1 MSPVR
6 AHRAPPSAPSEP
18 IELHSRAISDLAYI
32 RQTMERAG
40 EFTAVPGWG
49 GVGMGALALAAAPI
63 AAGQPTA
70 ELWLAVWLATAVA
83 AIAVAVWSMGRK
95 ARRAGMPL
103 LAGAGKKF
111 ALSFLPPAVAGAVLT
126 LALYTAG
133 AMEHVPGVWLLLYG
147 AAVATAGTF
156 SVRVVPV
163 MGLCF
168 MALGTVALFTP
179 AAWGDA
185 MLSAGFGGLQIA
197 FGLAIARW
205 HGG

>member
-6 AHRAPPSAPSEP
+6 AHRAPPSEP

-49 GVGMGALALAAAPI
+49 GVGMGVLALIAAPI
-63 AAGQPTA
+63 AASQRGT
-70 ELWLAVWLATAVA
+70 ETWLAVWLITAVLA
-83 AIAVAVWSMGRK
+83 VSLAIWSMARK
-95 ARRAGMPL
+95 ARRAGLPL

-111 ALSFLPPAVAGAVLT
+111 ALSFLPPALAAAVLT
-126 LALYTAG
+126 VAFYAYG
-133 AMEHVPGVWLLLYG
+133 GVHHIPGSWLLLYG
-147 AAVATAGTF
+147 AAVATAGTS
-156 SVRVVPV
+156 SVRIVPV

-168 MALGTVALFTP
+168 MLLGSVALFTP
-179 AAWGDA
+179 VAWGDTLLA
-185 MLSAGFGGLQIA
+185 VGFGGLQIG